1 MYQSR
6 LFLPIPPQN
15 GQFQGMGYPV
25 KIQKVER
32 PTNKSYY
39 VNFPVA
45 LAEALGIVKGEEF
58 EWSVEDKN
66 TVILTRRQVQP
77 PRKLKSV
84 RR

>member
-1 MYQSR
+1 
-6 LFLPIPPQN
+6 
-15 GQFQGMGYPV
+15 MGYPV

-45 LAEALGIVKGEEF
+45 LAEALGVVKGEAF

-66 TVILTRRQVQP
+66 TVILRRQRAQP
-77 PRKLKSV
+77 LRKLKSV